1 MVAKEVKEKLIK
13 VFGKSSSDVG
23 SCEVQI
29 ALLSERIRQVSEHLK
44 IAKKDFHSQ
53 LGLLRMVGKR
63 RAFLNYLKENQ
74 TQSYEK
80 VLKSLKEHGYT

>member
-1 MVAKEVKEKLIK
+1 
-13 VFGKSSSDVG
+13 
-23 SCEVQI
+23 
-29 ALLSERIRQVSEHLK
+29 
-44 IAKKDFHSQ
+44 
-53 LGLLRMVGKR
+53 LRMVGKR